1 MGIRLPTGALVVS
14 GSSILISNERSK
26 QKDKLMPEPTWRNQL
41 DGARPILRRALF
53 YAKGRAVRRHGRR
66 GVAALEVDVLT
77 GGGFE
82 VQPVKRKGRH
92 TVTPKEVEGLLPSW
106 SKTKKKSK
114 TPKPVFPKV
123 GSGRQ
128 KKARRRPPPGFAPP
142 RLPGR
147 GR

>member
-26 QKDKLMPEPTWRNQL
+26 RKDMLMPEPTWRNQL

-53 YAKGRAVRRHGRR
+53 YAKGRAVRRPGRR
-66 GVAALEVDVLT
+66 GVSALEVDVLT

-92 TVTPKEVEGLLPSW
+92 TVTPKEVEEVLPPW

-114 TPKPVFPKV
+114 KPKPVCPKV
-123 GSGRQ
+123 GSGQQ
-128 KKARRRPPPGFAPP
+128 KKPRRRPPPGFAPP

-147 GR
+147 AR